1 MKKVTLISAIAITL
15 TSTAALAEQGSGE
28 LNEIVHA
35 STSANYSTE
44 KLHIAPADLMLVNG
58 DAAKNVVIEPSSKL
72 QFSTSN
78 DDQFTA
84 SELPDRNAS

>member
-15 TSTAALAEQGSGE
+15 TSTAVLAEQGSGE

-44 KLHIAPADLMLVNG
+44 NLHITPADLTLVNG
-58 DAAKNVVIEPSSKL
+58 DAAKNAVIEPSSEL
-72 QFSTSN
+72 HYSTSN
-78 DDQFTA
+78 DDQFAA